1 MESKQLLIEPNDF
14 QPVTKANFNAKS
26 FPYTAKSLHVTYS
39 HTGDVSAKASQQNIN
54 GISMPLKQ
62 KKVATTSRCIA
73 QRWKKQLGQ
82 LAMHT
87 KDQCI
92 TNFGLHAN
100 TKPS

>member
-62 KKVATTSRCIA
+62 KKGCNNFQMHSTKMEKTIRTVGYAH
-73 QRWKKQLGQ
+73 QRS
-82 LAMHT
+82 MH
-87 KDQCI
+87 
-92 TNFGLHAN
+92 H
-100 TKPS
+100 